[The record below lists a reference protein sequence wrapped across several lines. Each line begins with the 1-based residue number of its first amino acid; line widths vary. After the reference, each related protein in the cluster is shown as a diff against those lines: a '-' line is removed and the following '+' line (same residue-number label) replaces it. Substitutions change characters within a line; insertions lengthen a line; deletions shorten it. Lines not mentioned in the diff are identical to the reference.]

1 MQQVATVAELRQS
14 VAAWRRVGERI
25 AFVPTMGNLHAGHL
39 RLVETARRH
48 AQRVVASVFVNP
60 LQFGAGED
68 FGRYPRTLEADA
80 LALQGAGCDLLF
92 APTVETMYPRGQAA
106 LTRVQVPGIS
116 EDLEGRFR
124 PGHFDG
130 VATVVALLFQQV
142 QPDLACF
149 GEKDYQQLAVIRRM
163 VADLQM
169 PIEIVGV
176 PTERA
181 ADGLALSSRNQY
193 LSPAE
198 RALAPALYAE
208 LRAVAQ
214 ALRDGAGDPPALEQK
229 GLQALRAQ
237 GFQPDYLVIRS
248 LDLGPPAAPF
258 EQTVIL
264 AAARLGATRLIDNL
278 RVSAAD

>member
-1 MQQVATVAELRQS
+1 MRQVATVAELRRTVS
-14 VAAWRRVGERI
+14 AWRQKGERI
-25 AFVPTMGNLHAGHL
+25 ALVPTMGNLHAGHL

-48 AQRVVASVFVNP
+48 AQRVVSSVFVNP

-80 LALQGAGCDLLF
+80 AALESADCDLLY
-92 APTVETMYPRGQAA
+92 APTDETMYPRGQGA
-106 LTRVQVPGIS
+106 LTRVQVPGIT

-130 VATVVALLFQQV
+130 VATVVALLFHQV

-169 PIEIVGV
+169 PIEILGV

-193 LSPAE
+193 LSAE
-198 RALAPALYAE
+198 ERQRAPRLYQQLCAVAAS
-208 LRAVAQ
+208 LRAGAGDLSALEASAMQ
-214 ALRDGAGDPPALEQK
+214 ALRDAGFVPEYVA
-229 GLQALRAQ
+229 
-237 GFQPDYLVIRS
+237 IRG

-278 RVSAAD
+278 RVSTAP